1 MHRKSSPLG
10 HKATTPGHKVLF
22 VDVGNSTLSPMAQA
36 FARAF
41 GIEAD
46 SAGTMP
52 GGEFSHGAAVA
63 MEQHGLALPDGRP
76 KRIDFLRL
84 ADYERIIALDAGVAA
99 TSPDLHA
106 HESWD
111 LDDPVNLDFAAYRR
125 AADHLA
131 TRVKA
136 LAQEIREWS
145 EPEQSEELPAFAGY

>member
-1 MHRKSSPLG
+1 MHRKSSLL
-10 HKATTPGHKVLF
+10 GHKVLF
-22 VDVGNSTLSPMAQA
+22 VDVGNSTLSPMAEA

-52 GGEFSHGAAVA
+52 AGEFSHGAVVA
-63 MEQHGLALPDGRP
+63 MQQHGLSLPDGRP
-76 KRIDFLRL
+76 RRIDFLRL

-99 TSPDLHA
+99 TSPDLHV

-125 AADHLA
+125 ACDALA

-145 EPEQSEELPAFAGY
+145 EPAESEELPAFAGY